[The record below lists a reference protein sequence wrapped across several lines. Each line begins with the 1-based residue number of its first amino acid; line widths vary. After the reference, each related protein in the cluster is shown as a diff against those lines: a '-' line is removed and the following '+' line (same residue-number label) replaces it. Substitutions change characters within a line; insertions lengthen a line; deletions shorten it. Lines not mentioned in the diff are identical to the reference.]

1 MVTDRSQQRHL
12 TQRIV
17 KKGVAAR
24 AGIGMIFVSDSTTLG
39 SKREAQTVY
48 YSYLSLI
55 RCLVVW
61 YVSSTVTQ
69 SCLPI

>member
-1 MVTDRSQQRHL
+1 MVTDRSQQHHL

-39 SKREAQTVY
+39 SKRY
-48 YSYLSLI
+48 RGPYLRGSQAEWSL
-55 RCLVVW
+55 
-61 YVSSTVTQ
+61 Q
-69 SCLPI
+69 SL